1 MSSAIPHVV
10 LFLTRPLLPAFTA
23 KAVYSAQ
30 LILTAS
36 LAPMS
41 SATYTL
47 NANSIPQ
54 PLLAASIGAGIPWD
68 AWLATLGCD
77 EILLSFGP
85 SHFEVCLGDAEATEV
100 WNAERDPGNAIP
112 ISIPRVQTQL
122 EASTSRPTNARLRAV
137 LVSAC
142 VRTFRRQQSMVAPIR
157 IPTIILSPT
166 DESDSESESE
176 ASEYPDSDSDSASS
190 ASSSKF
196 TSYSGESCTSAGS
209 PPTTPTES
217 IKCTPTAFSST
228 SRLPIRSA
236 SSKTSPPRVNHSRVD
251 TTAYLYRGGITRVMT
266 GGVMLG
272 QHHLSRATHS

>member
-10 LFLTRPLLPAFTA
+10 LFLTRPLLSTFTA

-36 LAPMS
+36 LAPLS

-54 PLLAASIGAGIPWD
+54 PLLAASIGAGISWN
-68 AWLATLGCD
+68 AWLAALGCD

-85 SHFEVCLGDAEATEV
+85 SHFEVCLGDTEATEV
-100 WNAERDPGNAIP
+100 WNAERDGN
-112 ISIPRVQTQL
+112 ISIPRAQTQTQP

-166 DESDSESESE
+166 DESDSEAESE

-190 ASSSKF
+190 TSSSKF
-196 TSYSGESCTSAGS
+196 TSYSSESCTSAGS

-217 IKCTPTAFSST
+217 IKCIPTAFSST
-228 SRLPIRSA
+228 SCLPIRSA
-236 SSKTSPPRVNHSRVD
+236 SSKVPPPRVNLSRVD
-251 TTAYLYRGGITRVMT
+251 TTAYLYRGGVTRVMT

-272 QHHLSRATHS
+272 QHHLSRATRS